1 MQMSA
6 YTATTRQYVCLLDLR
21 TTMKPLL
28 TSASDEIRYQ
38 HRKQENA
45 GTTDTAMVL
54 LLVQAS
60 LDARLSLELN

>member
-1 MQMSA
+1 
-6 YTATTRQYVCLLDLR
+6 
-21 TTMKPLL
+21 MKPLL

-38 HRKQENA
+38 HWKEENT
-45 GTTDTAMVL
+45 GTTDAAMVL